1 SAQAL
6 MHEMSD
12 WFAGV
17 TRFGW
22 GASYVFDASLQ
33 GIVCLFS
40 GRTLIVVPEDIKTQP
55 ERLQDYIQSHHIE
68 LLDCTPSVLQFWL
81 DTWHDFTPPHL
92 LVGGEA
98 ISQALW
104 QRLAGYTSEGIE
116 IRNVYG
122 PTECTVNS
130 TMAHVSG
137 TEVHIGK
144 PLSYMRSY
152 VLSDDACRG
161 LVPYGSAGE
170 LYLGGDGLAR
180 GYLNQPTLT
189 AERFIDNPYFDEND
203 PHSSKRLYRTGD
215 LVRYLPDGELA
226 FMGRTDDQVKI
237 RGFRIE
243 LGEIE
248 TQLAQQAG
256 VESALVMVKEL
267 AGSQQLVGYIH
278 SPAALDDGAQ
288 KSLIDQVKT
297 ALAAQLPEYMVPSVL
312 MVVHE
317 WPLTPNGKVDKR
329 ALP

>member
-1 SAQAL
+1 ILKAGGAYVPLDPHYPQERLSYMLADAQLSLVLHQGAGAAALREFTGSLVSLEAAQYGHYSTDNLDKGALGLSSSNLAYVIYTSGSTGKPKGVMIEHRSAQAL

-12 WFAGV
+12 WFTGV

-152 VLSDDACRG
+152 VLS
-161 LVPYGSAGE
+161 
-170 LYLGGDGLAR
+170 
-180 GYLNQPTLT
+180 
-189 AERFIDNPYFDEND
+189 
-203 PHSSKRLYRTGD
+203 
-215 LVRYLPDGELA
+215 
-226 FMGRTDDQVKI
+226 
-237 RGFRIE
+237 
-243 LGEIE
+243 
-248 TQLAQQAG
+248 
-256 VESALVMVKEL
+256 
-267 AGSQQLVGYIH
+267 
-278 SPAALDDGAQ
+278 
-288 KSLIDQVKT
+288 
-297 ALAAQLPEYMVPSVL
+297 
-312 MVVHE
+312 
-317 WPLTPNGKVDKR
+317 
-329 ALP
+329 